1 MKNKFNK
8 VLTLSFAFAFQVAL
22 AQQVV
27 TGTVTDSEGLP
38 LPGATVVIKGTST
51 ATSADFD
58 GNYTI
63 AAKNGDVL
71 VISYVGYNAAEITVN
86 SASAN
91 ATLTSSTDLDEV
103 VVVGYGTQNKKSLVH
118 AVEVVSSEEIEKIQA
133 TSITQ
138 ALQGT
143 VSGVNVIT
151 TGGIPGAGQTIRI
164 RGVGSINASA
174 SPLIIVDGIIFT
186 GSLNSIPQEQVE
198 SMSVLKDASAA
209 IYGSR
214 GSNGV
219 IIINTKKGSKNQKGT
234 FTYNANYGTQSEAVD
249 MHPVLGVENFTK
261 LYWEA
266 LVNNYQ
272 YELLNTNADARAL
285 ATENIAN
292 NLAYNPFGTGTSP
305 FIDSSGNL
313 LGDAQW
319 DTDWRGA
326 IVNDNAV
333 REEHSITYSGG
344 DAKTNYFLGMNYTHQ
359 EGQVKTTWF
368 DRFSIR
374 ANLETEITDKFDLG
388 FNMSYNNTSNNTPSQ
403 SGGSYQSAIQWVYT
417 VPNLYPIYQRDTN
430 GNFVLDSGGNKI
442 FDYGVGTD
450 LVNSARPVL
459 SDENVLGALNYYDNH
474 GNSYNMNT
482 NAYMN
487 YEITDNLSFKT
498 SLAYGRDTFDGF
510 EYAHYLYGY
519 ASNVNGRVTQDRNIV
534 TTVTN
539 NQQLT
544 YVNDF
549 DKHSLEVDAIYENY
563 ALKVS
568 SMNAQGVGFLP
579 NVKVLN
585 GSTTPEGVSGA
596 VSEERLESFIG
607 RVGYNY
613 DERYFLEGSIRRD
626 GSTRFAKDVRWGNF
640 FSVGGSWVVS
650 QESFFNVENI
660 DYLKV
665 RASYGEV
672 GNNRGIGYFPYMQL
686 FVSGWNNLS
695 DTGVLSSTVVDP
707 QLSWEKTAI
716 TNIGVDFELFDNKI
730 GGSIEYY
737 VRESIDLLYDKPLAV
752 STGNSSITT
761 NIGSLKN
768 SGIELTIDAE
778 VIDTED
784 FKLDLG
790 FNISTNE
797 NEITELTQDEFINGS
812 KKWMVG
818 KSLYNWFIREWAGV
832 DPDDGYGMWFKDVL
846 DSDGEPTGERETT
859 KEYSEAT
866 RYYIDDKTS
875 LPEYTGG
882 ISLNLSYKNFDFNT
896 LIYYS
901 LGSYQYD
908 SEYARLMSGFE
919 DVDQGHPDL
928 LNRWQTPGDITDVP
942 LLLNAQNDF
951 NSRSTRFLYKND
963 WARVKALTIGY
974 NFDDEINKK
983 LKTESIRIFLRGDN
997 LFTIT
1002 SHDGIDP
1009 EQTLSGLT
1017 NARSSLMKTVS
1028 LGLNIKL

>member
-1 MKNKFNK
+1 MKTKFNK
-8 VLTLSFAFAFQVAL
+8 ILTLIFAFAFQVSL

-58 GNYTI
+58 GNYKI

-510 EYAHYLYGY
+510 EYDHYLYGN